1 MFKSLRLQ
9 AFLSEMILNIE
20 LSNLKLHYFLMGSI
34 FYLNDS
40 IKSNKLIK
48 LIKY

>member
-20 LSNLKLHYFLMGSI
+20 LTKLKLHYFLIGSI
-34 FYLNDS
+34 FYLNKP
-40 IKSNKLIK
+40 IKSDKLIK